1 MELTMSNWLQLIITL
16 CTFAA
21 GFGALK
27 QKIEF
32 QSESM
37 KTLKEQIDKL
47 EEKQDR
53 HNGFMARLA
62 TAENN
67 INNNA
72 ATCVSTSS
80 RLLGIEKDFIR
91 IESSVKS
98 AHHRIDELSE

>member
-1 MELTMSNWLQLIITL
+1 MTFGNWLQLIITL

-37 KTLKEQIDKL
+37 KLLKEQIDKL

-62 TAENN
+62 AAENS
-67 INNNA
+67 INNNT
-72 ATCVSTSS
+72 ATCVSISS
-80 RLLGIEKDFIR
+80 RLLGTEKDFVR
-91 IESSVKS
+91 LEANVKS
-98 AHHRIDELSE
+98 NQHRIDALED